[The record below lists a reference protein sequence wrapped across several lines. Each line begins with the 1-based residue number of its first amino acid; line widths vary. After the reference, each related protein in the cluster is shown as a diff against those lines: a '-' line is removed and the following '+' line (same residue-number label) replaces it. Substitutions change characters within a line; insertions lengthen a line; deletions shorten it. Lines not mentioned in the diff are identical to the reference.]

1 MRLKVQRRWYATIT
15 PTTSEILPHS
25 TVRRVK
31 VNAKPPSKSPPDDGP
46 RLNEMN
52 IQMLSI
58 ALYRQIFR
66 SAEQNNVAATPTL
79 VKSLRDDLLRHGID
93 ASNPALLPDVD
104 VKLPALRGANIEE
117 HFRLIAEEQ
126 SEPYRTAVEQLPGT
140 LPTPPTSWS
149 RTAGWTRYD
158 PVTGCATQIRFPD
171 DSALLFDV
179 EVCVTAGPLPVMAT
193 ATGTAGCWY
202 SWTSPLLVSDDGETD
217 RITHYHLSQLIP
229 LESDAPTEETLRR
242 ARVVIGHNAS
252 YDRAR
257 VREQYWLQPTALRF
271 LDTMSLH
278 VCVSGITSYQRAML
292 KSSKQLPAEDAGWSE
307 QSSLNNLSDVY
318 ALYCGGKP
326 LAKAKRDTFVEGSLA
341 DVRAD
346 FDSLMSYCAEDVRA
360 TGAVLQRLWP
370 LFRERFPH
378 PATLAG
384 MLEMGSAY
392 LPVNGNWTRYLTEAD
407 LAFEDLDLEAKH
419 QLAQRADAAC
429 SLLHDAAYQRD
440 LWLWDQDWSVQ
451 ELKLKALKPGGKS
464 KEPAKQTE
472 TPDVDENERS
482 RLAKKFAPLYATG
495 SRLPVRRP
503 LLPGYPAWYRAL
515 CSKPTDPSDGWCP
528 GPSGK
533 LGTGMQIAPK
543 LLSLCW
549 EGYPLH
555 YIRGH
560 GWGCLVP
567 FQYTRGED
575 FPDGVLPIAQLV
587 AACPVVELKHPGATA
602 AESTEALA
610 QLAKNVEQ
618 TISRK
623 DYYRKPSSSS
633 TSRTAY
639 TGSGVWCNVELE
651 GCCHFLKLPHKDGA
665 SHRVG
670 NPLSKDFLAKFS
682 ENVLAGDGRTAERV
696 VQIARMLSY
705 WRNNRDRIRGQLVVW
720 DSDRDGAA
728 TSGAIIPQV
737 VVCGTLTRRA
747 MEPTWMTASNAQRER
762 VGSELRAMVQAPP
775 GYRLVGADV
784 DSQELWIA
792 SVLGDAGTGLHGG
805 TPFGW
810 MTLSGTKAARTD
822 MHSVTAQ
829 AVGISRDHAKVLNYA
844 RIYGAG
850 QQFAE
855 RLLKQF
861 NPTLTPA
868 EARSKATKMF
878 ALTKGRRTYRLR
890 EQLREQYPGQP
901 ARSTAY
907 EALGLARACN
917 QPLVELFDGPH
928 WYGGTESAMFNRLE
942 EIAGSAE
949 PATPF
954 LGGRL
959 SRALEPQP
967 GTEDRFL
974 PTRIN
979 WVVQSGAV
987 DFLHLMLVCM
997 RWLMG
1002 GNDGVGG
1009 CRRLRFCLS
1018 FHDEVRYLVPERYA
1032 HHAALALHVTN
1043 LLTRAFCVHRVG
1055 FRDLPQ
1061 SVAFFSSVE
1070 VDRVLRKEAQH
1081 DCRTPSNPHGLRIGY
1096 SIPDGE
1102 SLDVYQTLARLT
1114 PAERDIG
1121 RWDWHRTNRPDKK
1134 QPKKQKASSGKL
1146 IRFIYCRTNTLGIGE
1161 ASSTTSQS
1169 CAGRA
1174 ITAMLPG
1181 QRILLWTL
1189 TVAVGSIATLSG
1201 SDSSFTVLE
1210 SMSYQQEDDW
1220 GGQRQNEGKLIATI
1234 FATIN
1239 HIDIING
1246 RAWPTPVI
1254 LQSLL
1259 LYRTVRWF
1267 NAEPAALCQP
1277 GKGSFHS
1284 ECAVRE
1290 QTTDQLDWDG
1300 EQQGG
1305 YIIYGAVSEMGDYA
1319 CLFDP
1324 TGTYLV
1330 MDVSNPA
1337 PLDRMEQV
1345 RQGLELIWTRRGA
1358 FRVYVHLGGT
1368 LYGYDPFRP
1377 VGTTNGYGALVQ
1389 LQAGSSLPTMPPT
1402 DFAGYPVRIEVFRS
1416 VYSNPEDRAAAQIT
1430 YTGPDVTARDLFCKV
1445 LNVTTNGSFTGAL
1458 GRLIRREVDIVFTG
1472 FFIKDYFTREI
1483 DFTAGLYSDAVCC
1496 LVRKASRIPEALL
1509 PLYIFP
1515 GDIWALLC
1523 LLGLACACVWSVLRW
1538 CVRRLQP
1545 PAAGLWSRRH
1555 RLAVLFNLPR
1565 RLRSAGPARQTVQ
1578 LYIDSFI
1585 LLVSAPY
1592 LRFTRSGVERLF
1604 LTGLLL
1610 VSLVFVSLYTSG
1622 LAAVFVNPVYYPDIG
1637 TLQQLEESGMAIPV
1651 KYRGFIDDV
1660 FAVNYSRLMDSLR
1673 ARMHHLQVKESMLAR
1688 VARLGNIA
1696 TVTRRTTLA
1705 LDNAIYMTTRQLH
1718 MVPECPRTYNL
1729 AYVMPHRSVFREQF
1743 NKVLLRMV
1751 GGGLVDHWIE
1761 EARYGWTLRDWR
1773 VVQRM
1778 MESNFKVLTVLDM
1791 QFAFYVLAIGLTF
1804 SMGAIGVELV
1814 HFHRTFHQ
1822 WSHQHQQPHQGKKAK
1837 ATIVRK

>member
-1 MRLKVQRRWYATIT
+1 MRLLSHHRWFSVVT
-15 PTTSEILPHS
+15 PSQSEIFPHS
-25 TVRRVK
+25 TVRRLK
-31 VNAKPPSKSPPDDGP
+31 AAAIPSQEIPPKPPNDGP

-52 IQMLSI
+52 IQMLS
-58 ALYRQIFR
+58 ASLYRQIFH
-66 SAEQNNVAATPTL
+66 STGQNSGPANPTL

-93 ASNPALLPDVD
+93 PTHPALLPDVD
-104 VKLPALRGANIEE
+104 VKLPPLRGINIEE

-126 SEPYRTAVEQLPGT
+126 SEPYRLAIEQLPDAP
-140 LPTPPTSWS
+140 PTPPTVWS

-158 PVTGCATQIRFPD
+158 PVTGCATPIPYPD
-171 DSALLFDV
+171 DLALVFDV
-179 EVCVTAGPLPVMAT
+179 EVCVQAGPLPVMAT

-202 SWTSPLLVSDDGETD
+202 SWTSPLLAPGNRDDTDHET
-217 RITHYHLSQLIP
+217 THYHISRLIP
-229 LESDAPTEETLRR
+229 LESDSQTKETVYQP
-242 ARVVIGHNAS
+242 RVVIGHNAS

-257 VREQYWLQPTALRF
+257 VREQYWLEPTALRF

-292 KSSKQLPAEDAGWSE
+292 KSSKQLPAEDASWSE

-326 LAKAKRDTFVEGSLA
+326 LAKAKRDTFVEGTLQ

-346 FDSLMSYCAEDVRA
+346 FDSLMSYCAADVRA

-370 LFRERFPH
+370 LFQERFPH

-392 LPVNGNWTRYLTEAD
+392 LPVNGNWTRYLTETD

-419 QLAQRADAAC
+419 QLAQRAEAAC
-429 SLLHDAAYQRD
+429 SLLHNAAYQRD

-451 ELKLKALKPGGKS
+451 ELKLKAVKLSGKQQVS
-464 KEPAKQTE
+464 ATTQEQE
-472 TPDVDENERS
+472 RDENENEKA
-482 RLAKKFAPLYATG
+482 RLANKFAHLYETA

-515 CSKPTDPSDGWCP
+515 CSKPTADDWCP

-560 GWGCLVP
+560 GWGFLVP
-567 FQYTRGED
+567 FKYARDEE
-575 FPDGVLPIAQLV
+575 FADGSLPLEQLI
-587 AACPVVELKHPGATA
+587 AACPVVELKHPAATT

-610 QLAKNVEQ
+610 QLSKHVEQ

-623 DYYRKPSSSS
+623 DYYRKASS
-633 TSRTAY
+633 TSPTAY

-651 GCCHFLKLPHKDGA
+651 GCCYFLKLPHKDGGG
-665 SHRVG
+665 HRVG

-682 ENVLAGDGRTAERV
+682 ENVLAGDGRAAERV
-696 VQIARMLSY
+696 VEIARMLSY

-720 DSDRDGAA
+720 CQLGE
-728 TSGAIIPQV
+728 SGAIIPQV

-810 MTLSGTKAARTD
+810 MTLSGTKATRTD

-850 QQFAE
+850 QQFSE

-861 NPTLTPA
+861 NPTLTSA

-878 ALTKGRRTYRLR
+878 SLTKGRRTYRLR
-890 EQLREQYPGQP
+890 EELRDQYPTQP

-917 QPLVELFDGPH
+917 RPVVELFDGPH
-928 WYGGTESAMFNRLE
+928 WHGGTESAMFNRLE

-954 LGGRL
+954 LSGRL

-1002 GNDGVGG
+1002 GNDGNGS
-1009 CRRLRFCLS
+1009 RRLRFCLS

-1043 LLTRAFCVHRVG
+1043 LLTRAFCVHRIG
-1055 FRDLPQ
+1055 FHDLPQ

-1070 VDRVLRKEAQH
+1070 IDRVLRKEAQH

-1102 SLDVYQTLARLT
+1102 SLDVYQTLAELT
-1114 PAERDIG
+1114 PADRDIS
-1121 RWDWHRTNRPDKK
+1121 RWEWHRSKQAKLNRKTMCWIWPIVLAVSICNLAGSD
-1134 QPKKQKASSGKL
+1134 P
-1146 IRFIYCRTNTLGIGE
+1146 
-1161 ASSTTSQS
+1161 SST
-1169 CAGRA
+1169 
-1174 ITAMLPG
+1174 L
-1181 QRILLWTL
+1181 
-1189 TVAVGSIATLSG
+1189 
-1201 SDSSFTVLE
+1201 LE
-1210 SMSYQQEDDW
+1210 SVTTNSQNPPRGVLTD
-1220 GGQRQNEGKLIATI
+1220 GQIANI

-1239 HIDIING
+1239 HLDIVNG
-1246 RAWPTPVI
+1246 AASASELHRPL
-1254 LQSLL
+1254 LQ
-1259 LYRTVRWF
+1259 YRTVRWF
-1267 NAEPAALCQP
+1267 DMEPAALCNGSKMP
-1277 GKGSFHS
+1277 GKENFES
-1284 ECAVRE
+1284 ECDSTTER
-1290 QTTDQLDWDG
+1290 QTDHQLQWDWEAG
-1300 EQQGG
+1300 EGG
-1305 YIIYGAVSEMGDYA
+1305 YIVYGTVSELDEYA
-1319 CLFDP
+1319 CLFSP
-1324 TGTYLV
+1324 AGTYLLV
-1330 MDVSNPA
+1330 DDPSHSPIEHVQ
-1337 PLDRMEQV
+1337 LR
-1345 RQGLELIWTRRGA
+1345 RLLELIWTKRGT
-1358 FRVYVHLGGT
+1358 FRVYVRLGDA
-1368 LYGYDPFRP
+1368 LYAYDPFHP
-1377 VGTTNGYGALVQ
+1377 VGGTPEYGALVQ
-1389 LQAGSSLPTMPPT
+1389 LEDGRPLPTVPLT
-1402 DFAGYPVRIEVFRS
+1402 NFAGYPMRIEVFRS
-1416 VYSNPEDRAAAQIT
+1416 VYSNPVERGSQAAHVT
-1430 YTGPDVTARDLFCKV
+1430 YSGADVTARDVFSQA
-1445 LNVTTNGSFTGAL
+1445 LNITVIPVPGDRDMFGDRSPNGSFTGAL

-1472 FFIKDYFTREI
+1472 FFIKDYFTRDIE
-1483 DFTAGLYSDAVCC
+1483 FTAGLYSDAVCC

-1523 LLGLACACVWSVLRW
+1523 LLGLFCACVWWVLRW
-1538 CVRRLQP
+1538 CIRHLQP
-1545 PAAGLWSRRH
+1545 AAVAGLWSRRH
-1555 RLAVLFNLPR
+1555 RLAVLFNLSR
-1565 RLRSAGPARQTVQ
+1565 SLRSAGPARQTVQ

-1592 LRFTRSGVERLF
+1592 QRFTRSGVERLF

-1610 VSLVFVSLYTSG
+1610 VSLIFVSLYTSG
-1622 LAAVFVNPVYYPDIG
+1622 LAAVFVNPLYYPDIG
-1637 TLQQLEESGMAIPV
+1637 TLQQLDESGMAIPV

-1673 ARMHHLQVKESMLAR
+1673 ARMQHLQVKESMLAR
-1688 VARLGNIA
+1688 VARLGTIA
-1696 TVTRRTTLA
+1696 TVTRKTTLA

-1729 AYVMPHRSVFREQF
+1729 AYVMPHRSVFGEQF
-1743 NKVLLRMV
+1743 NKMLLRMV

-1791 QFAFYVLAIGLTF
+1791 QFAFYVLAIGLTV
-1804 SMGAIGVELV
+1804 SVGAIGVELV
-1814 HFHRTFHQ
+1814 HFHRVHQ
-1822 WSHQHQQPHQGKKAK
+1822 SFHQHQAVVAAAAAEIN
-1837 ATIVRK
+1837 ATSERK